1 MRAVAL
7 GMLLLCGI
15 AQGAEPPDADRPL
28 GEDRK
33 AAVVAQAKQQ
43 VVELEKQRVAAVK
56 RRDGG
61 LISALVNDIRLAKIE
76 LKEALKKTVEDYARE
91 ADAEAEEAARKADA
105 EAKEKKF
112 NATTSEKLEKQQEEQ
127 TTTDTTTLKGAMQQ
141 AHAWQEY
148 SAQMWNGQPPLYTL
162 PNVKG
167 AAPKPVFGNIDLK
180 DEAKVK
186 AALIGEGT
194 KNKDKALAAALRTK
208 YLNVAGPFRQ
218 KNVDDPFGSLGNQV
232 DQGWIDKD
240 NVIGF
245 PGSPEDLA
253 ARIHADSNALNGILN
268 GKTDYL
274 GGAGMTTQGVV
285 DRHSGEAVLSANAED
300 LKALSDE
307 DKRRL
312 GDDDK
317 TGKAGTYLDLLKE
330 SLIFGK
336 EGLYK
341 KEVRMENFNMFKAL
355 DLQKNATAAPY
366 VKGEQL
372 IDDSIEALKSAYSI
386 WDSIDKYSFDPK
398 TNTLSLKSE
407 DIDGGQTI
415 QTATSGQQINV
426 GGKTFTSG
434 GKPEDFPNFVLN
446 AMQPFQ
452 APYQTLTAILGAAD
466 PSMPRDFPNSPAMLA
481 TKYGPMADLAA
492 QGGTI
497 PFSVAQAGVIATA
510 ESPLTEKRLLDAAPY
525 DVYMMA
531 RTLKIK
537 DKKPGM
543 MREALK
549 R

>member
-1 MRAVAL
+1 MRAAAL

-76 LKEALKKTVEDYARE
+76 LEIALEKTVEDYAKE
-91 ADAEAEEAARKADA
+91 ADAEAEEAARKADAEAKEAAREADA

-218 KNVDDPFGSLGNQV
+218 KNVDDPFAYLGGKMS
-232 DQGWIDKD
+232 QGWVDKD
-240 NVIGF
+240 NQIKYDGT
-245 PGSPEDLA
+245 PEELA
-253 ARIHADSNALNGILN
+253 AITLADSRALNSIRD

-274 GGAGMTTQGVV
+274 SGAGMDTNKVMEI
-285 DRHSGEAVLSANAED
+285 HSGQAVLRSNAQDLNTMSDVDKLKLDNED
-300 LKALSDE
+300 DNINGSYVE
-307 DKRRL
+307 
-312 GDDDK
+312 
-317 TGKAGTYLDLLKE
+317 LLKK

-336 EGLYK
+336 AGKYTGSE
-341 KEVRMENFNMFKAL
+341 RIQNFDTFQAL
-355 DLQKNATAAPY
+355 DLSKNKVADPY
-366 VKGEQL
+366 VTPPRFL
-372 IDDSIEALKSAYSI
+372 
-386 WDSIDKYSFDPK
+386 
-398 TNTLSLKSE
+398 
-407 DIDGGQTI
+407 
-415 QTATSGQQINV
+415 
-426 GGKTFTSG
+426 
-434 GKPEDFPNFVLN
+434 
-446 AMQPFQ
+446 
-452 APYQTLTAILGAAD
+452 YQC
-466 PSMPRDFPNSPAMLA
+466 S
-481 TKYGPMADLAA
+481 
-492 QGGTI
+492 
-497 PFSVAQAGVIATA
+497 
-510 ESPLTEKRLLDAAPY
+510 
-525 DVYMMA
+525 
-531 RTLKIK
+531 
-537 DKKPGM
+537 
-543 MREALK
+543 
-549 R
+549 